1 MILFMKSFFGPLLI
15 TLFVSLQAHSI
26 EKVDITGEVGL
37 SGSLWYLPT
46 GEQGNSNFDL
56 STFFLG
62 ISAELHSSNYFQ
74 LVFEADESEMKLR
87 EVYVDLASI
96 FSGMR
101 VLRMGLLPQP
111 WLKSYYEIWDYR
123 FLDRTTWG
131 LLEKWNYQRFS
142 DYGVSYM
149 SELALGRGEWA
160 ITIVNGKEEKNRGP
174 HKEFSFFVRWN
185 DFANWSLSAN
195 YSRGSYDKYD
205 DGDDLKERAQFLAV
219 YFLERMKA
227 GVELLYSQDSN
238 FAFADNGMAEGVETT
253 LLPKGL
259 LAGVGASVFAVVET
273 GPKAET
279 FMRVDYLDA
288 AQGEG
293 GKTLLTTMLGL
304 GYRLT
309 EDLRLASMIDYTI
322 YGDDFAPGSR
332 DTSKFVIAA
341 QVLF

>member
-1 MILFMKSFFGPLLI
+1 MILFMNFFFGSLLI
-15 TLFVSLQAHSI
+15 AIFVSLQVHAL
-26 EKVDITGEVGL
+26 ENVDITGEVAL
-37 SGSLWYLPT
+37 NGSLWYLPT

-62 ISAELHSSNYFQ
+62 IGADLHDSNYIQ
-74 LVFEADESEMKLR
+74 TVIETQESELKLR
-87 EVYVDLASI
+87 EAYVDLASV

-123 FLDRTTWG
+123 FIDRTAWG
-131 LLEKWNYQRFS
+131 LLEKWNYQKFS
-142 DYGVSYM
+142 DFGVSYM
-149 SELALGRGEWA
+149 SEFALGRGEWA
-160 ITIVNGKEEKNRGP
+160 LSVVNGKEEKNRGP

-185 DFANWSLSAN
+185 DFANWSLSTN

-205 DGDDLKERAQFLAV
+205 EGEDLKERAQFLAV
-219 YFLERMKA
+219 YYMGRMKA
-227 GVELLYSQDSN
+227 GLEVLYSQDSN
-238 FAFADNGMAEGVETT
+238 FAFADNEMAEGVETT

-259 LAGVGASVFAVVET
+259 LGGLGASLFTVVET
-273 GPKAET
+273 GPKAEA
-279 FMRVDYLDA
+279 FLRLDYLDA
-288 AQGEG
+288 AHGES

-309 EDLRLASMIDYTI
+309 EDLRLATMIDYTV
-322 YGDDFAPGSR
+322 YGNGFAPGSR
-332 DTSKFVIAA
+332 DTSKLVIAA